1 MTKYLVLTG
10 KGWADAYR
18 NKKMKI
24 TEICGDG
31 GSTSVIYTELYEEFY
46 AVTKDRDNEG
56 SRWAWT
62 IVEDVEDTEEPLV
75 SYYHFPGGVQVLDIS
90 RHLTSNAGQV
100 VQYVARSSRLDG
112 LNKGDVLGDLKKAKD
127 LLEDEIARLS

>member
-1 MTKYLVLTG
+1 MTDYLLLTG
-10 KGWADAYR
+10 EGWSDAYR
-18 NKKMKI
+18 NKKMQI
-24 TEICGDG
+24 IEISKESIDIW
-31 GSTSVIYTELYEEFY
+31 VIYTRYDDEFY
-46 AVTKDRDNEG
+46 VDTVLRDADEYG
-56 SRWAWT
+56 KAWT